1 MANAPSNQSSV
12 VSIASRFAFG
22 AAVAAI
28 HPYGRGLINDTYLVT
43 LASNPSHRVI
53 LQRINTRVFTHPEWI
68 MDNLRLISDHAARH
82 RNATPLVF
90 PAIFSAADGVPHVRD
105 ADGGFWRAQQFIPNG
120 RTVHALESLAQARE
134 LGAALGA
141 FHVLVGEV
149 PCAQLHTTLPG
160 FHVTPGYLARYDDAV
175 ARGTD
180 HPGLRDEMEF
190 VEQRRGFAATL
201 EDAKRRGVLAAR
213 PTHGDPKIDNF
224 LFDVDN
230 HAISVI
236 DLDTVQPGLIHYD
249 IGDLVRSACNRAG
262 EATPG
267 ASVEFDLPACE
278 SILTGYVLAARAL
291 LNSGDYDHLY
301 DAIRL
306 IPFELGLRFLTDH
319 IEGDVYFKTT
329 HRGQNVERARAQFE
343 LTRRIEA
350 VESDIRRVID
360 ALRAGG

>member
-1 MANAPSNQSSV
+1 MPSNQPAV
-12 VSIASRFAFG
+12 VSVAGRFAFG
-22 AAVAAI
+22 AAIAAI
-28 HPYGRGLINDTYLVT
+28 HPYGRGLINDTFLVT
-43 LASNPSHRVI
+43 LASDPSRRVI
-53 LQRINTRVFTHPEWI
+53 LQRINTRVFTRPEWI
-68 MDNLRLISDHAARH
+68 MDNLRVISDHAARNQH
-82 RNATPLVF
+82 STPLVF
-90 PAIFSAADGVPHVRD
+90 PAIFSTADGVPHVRD
-105 ADGGFWRAQQFIPNG
+105 ADGGFWRAQQFIPDG
-120 RTVHALESLAQARE
+120 RTVHALESLGQARE

-160 FHVTPGYLARYDDAV
+160 FHVTPGYLARYDAAV
-175 ARGTD
+175 ARDSAD
-180 HPGLRDEMEF
+180 HSELRDEIEF

-201 EDAKRRGVLAAR
+201 EDAKRRGILVAR

-224 LFDVDN
+224 LFDADN
-230 HAISVI
+230 HAISLI

-249 IGDLVRSACNRAG
+249 VGDLVRSACNRAG

-267 ASVEFDLPACE
+267 APVEFDLPACE
-278 SILTGYVLAARAL
+278 AILTGYVHSARAL

-329 HRGQNVERARAQFE
+329 HRGQNLERARVQFE

-350 VESDIRRVID
+350 VESDVRRAID